1 VTNVNF
7 SVSVGTVVPRAVS
20 LHTVSAAIVD
30 VVPQYR
36 GYSYFVTRDQIV
48 IVEPSTSKIV
58 TVVPYQSGGSTVAAP
73 APARTNKPA
82 KFTKEQREV
91 IRKQVTSR
99 PSRSPA
105 VTGDVV
111 IGREVPS
118 TIIVEEFPETVYRE
132 VPDVRTY
139 RYYRTERNVV
149 VVDPDRR
156 IVDIID

>member
-1 VTNVNF
+1 M
-7 SVSVGTVVPRAVS
+7 
-20 LHTVSAAIVD
+20 
-30 VVPQYR
+30 
-36 GYSYFVTRDQIV
+36 
-48 IVEPSTSKIV
+48 
-58 TVVPYQSGGSTVAAP
+58 
-73 APARTNKPA
+73 
-82 KFTKEQREV
+82 
-91 IRKQVTSR
+91 
-99 PSRSPA
+99 
-105 VTGDVV
+105 